1 MGEALGG
8 HGKRRRNIAPNTGP
22 AGHGLGVNP
31 MKGGRCGR
39 RRLGYALRRRRL
51 VLPRQ
56 HGTGAKGPACVSLI
70 ATLDVANKTAVAA
83 CYFAF
88 DSVGAG

>member
-31 MKGGRCGR
+31 
-39 RRLGYALRRRRL
+39 LEADLVTVALS
-51 VLPRQ
+51 
-56 HGTGAKGPACVSLI
+56 A
-70 ATLDVANKTAVAA
+70 
-83 CYFAF
+83 
-88 DSVGAG
+88 

>member
-31 MKGGRCGR
+31 SGVPILAGVSD
-39 RRLGYALRRRRL
+39 ALTRPHRTL
-51 VLPRQ
+51 VL
-56 HGTGAKGPACVSLI
+56 
-70 ATLDVANKTAVAA
+70 
-83 CYFAF
+83 
-88 DSVGAG
+88 